1 MTHRPV
7 EGRLA
12 IVEEEDRVLVV
23 VEGDPGDWLCA
34 FDKAGGFPA
43 RRWAEQMVQAYNA
56 RFGLSCASSRRRR
69 GASGP

>member
-1 MTHRPV
+1 VTHQPV

-34 FDKAGGFPA
+34 FAKTGGFPA
-43 RRWAEQMVQAYNA
+43 RGWAEQMVATYNA
-56 RFGLSCASSRRRR
+56 RFELSQPAPR
-69 GASGP
+69 